1 MGNWDVSVDTNDKMP
16 TPALKVPH
24 NPHQHN
30 VGNHLHYQAM
40 ATETK
45 PPHQNDILVESNSYE
60 TIPERQYKILQ
71 VYRSVIQSEDPDWK
85 IQLAKDM
92 VGSLGFSPKIANDCF
107 ILHGDDL
114 YFKEES
120 ETAWRIVKPGTISTI
135 SQEILDADDSSLSM
149 IVPESNKEYDIN
161 EMDIEKENDVFPVG
175 PISFPPMFVAN
186 DDNDSVPIL
195 SPPKVNCAIMSDTTN
210 EGILCG
216 TFH

>member
-1 MGNWDVSVDTNDKMP
+1 
-16 TPALKVPH
+16 
-24 NPHQHN
+24 
-30 VGNHLHYQAM
+30 M

-45 PPHQNDILVESNSYE
+45 PPHRNDILVESHSYE

-85 IQLAKDM
+85 ILLAKEM
-92 VGSLGFSPKIANDCF
+92 IGSLGFSPKLANDCF
-107 ILHGDDL
+107 ILHDDDL
-114 YFKEES
+114 YFKEAS

-149 IVPESNKEYDIN
+149 IVPESNKEDDFS
-161 EMDIEKENDVFPVG
+161 EMDIEKENAVFPVG
-175 PISFPPMFVAN
+175 PTHFPPMFVTN
-186 DDNDSVPIL
+186 DDDDAVPIL
-195 SPPKVNCAIMSDTTN
+195 SPPKVNCAIMYDTTN